1 MKAEVVMKKKAIPD
15 KLKKK
20 TKARQKTLPDLSEFR
35 SKIKVSGKTL
45 SQVVIKARKNERY

>member
-1 MKAEVVMKKKAIPD
+1 MKKKAIPD